1 MLPKIEYSE
10 KDLLCARIKSLELE
24 FRRVLETIDYRNK
37 IIFEIELGRA
47 YKELMNYIIQK
58 T

>member
-1 MLPKIEYSE
+1 MLPKVECSE

-24 FRRVLETIDYRNK
+24 FRRALEIIDYQNK

-47 YKELMNYIIQK
+47 YKELMN
-58 T
+58 